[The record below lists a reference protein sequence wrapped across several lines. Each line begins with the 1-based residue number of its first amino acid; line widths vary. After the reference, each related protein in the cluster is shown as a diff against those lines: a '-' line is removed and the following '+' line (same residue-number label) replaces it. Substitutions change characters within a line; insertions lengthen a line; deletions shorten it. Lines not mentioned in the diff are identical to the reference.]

1 MLTSDHSPRESGSDQ
16 EMEAALYLQKNL
28 DSLGYETSLQEF
40 NTPQIFWTDLHLT
53 SGEGK
58 PLMDTEDSHLH
69 PVSVMLPG
77 DGSATGLLTYV
88 GDALQE
94 DIPDHGLEGR
104 IALIDLGATT
114 FREQVDR
121 VADAGAPGA
130 IISRAELY
138 DILIPY
144 TYRAAIP
151 VLWLSPAEARAVLQ
165 LIEQGEEV
173 SATIAIHMRD
183 TGVSQNVV
191 ADLRKSANDD
201 RVVILGAHYDTVED
215 TQGASGNGSGLAALL
230 IVARHIVD
238 RDYPFEV
245 RIVLF
250 GGQVIGLFGSQHYV
264 ESMSREEIDGTI
276 AMLNFDSL
284 GSGSGLKTSGD
295 YDLTSEAIRI
305 GKEMG
310 APISLEGGGWATSDH
325 APFDEVGIPVLFLSS
340 SDISRINS
348 PADETMRAHQPRP
361 ARLRRRDR
369 HCHAGLAGRRSEG
382 VNLGAVLLSAV
393 TCG

>member
-40 NTPQIFWTDLHLT
+40 NTPQIFRTDLHLT

-58 PLMDTEDSHLH
+58 LQMDTEDSHLH

-201 RVVILGAHYDTVED
+201 RVVILGAHYDTVANS
-215 TQGASGNGSGLAALL
+215 QGASDNGSGLSALL
-230 IVARHIVD
+230 TVARHIAG
-238 RDYPFEV
+238 RDYP
-245 RIVLF
+245 
-250 GGQVIGLFGSQHYV
+250 
-264 ESMSREEIDGTI
+264 
-276 AMLNFDSL
+276 
-284 GSGSGLKTSGD
+284 
-295 YDLTSEAIRI
+295 
-305 GKEMG
+305 KE
-310 APISLEGGGWATSDH
+310 
-325 APFDEVGIPVLFLSS
+325 
-340 SDISRINS
+340 
-348 PADETMRAHQPRP
+348 
-361 ARLRRRDR
+361 
-369 HCHAGLAGRRSEG
+369 
-382 VNLGAVLLSAV
+382 
-393 TCG
+393 

>member
-88 GDALQE
+88 VDALQE
-94 DIPDHGLEGR
+94 DIPDHELEGR

-130 IISRAELY
+130 IVLTASDDRFFGTL
-138 DILIPY
+138 PY
-144 TYRAAIP
+144 RSTIP
-151 VLWLSPAEARAVLQ
+151 VVSVSMSHGSS
-165 LIEQGEEV
+165 LIRLLEQGGI
-173 SATIAIHMRD
+173 SATVTVESHEPAA
-183 TGVSQNVV
+183 SQNVTGE
-191 ADLRKSANDD
+191 ARTDSD
-201 RVVILGAHYDTVED
+201 RAVILGAHYDTVANS
-215 TQGASGNGSGLAALL
+215 QGASDNGSGLSALL
-230 IVARHIVD
+230 TVARHIAG
-238 RDYPFEV
+238 RDYPFDV

-250 GGQVIGLFGSQHYV
+250 GFEEFGLFGSQHYV

-284 GSGSGLKTSGD
+284 GSGSGIKTSGD

-305 GKEMG
+305 GKETG
-310 APISLEGGGWATSDH
+310 APISLEGSGQRTSDH
-325 APFDEVGIPVLFLSS
+325 ASFEEVGIPTLFLSS
-340 SDISRINS
+340 NDISRINT
-348 PADETMRAHQPRP
+348 PEDTIEHINPDLLGYAAEIGIAMLDW
-361 ARLRRRDR
+361 
-369 HCHAGLAGRRSEG
+369 LAEE
-382 VNLGAVLLSAV
+382 AKE
-393 TCG
+393 